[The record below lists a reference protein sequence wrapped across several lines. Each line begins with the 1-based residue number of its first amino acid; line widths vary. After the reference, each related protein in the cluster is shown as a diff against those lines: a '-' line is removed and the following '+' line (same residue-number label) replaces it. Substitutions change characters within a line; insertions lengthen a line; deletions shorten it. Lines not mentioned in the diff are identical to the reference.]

1 MEKFLRPFIFIV
13 LVAFLALP
21 LLLTVRSPSALQA
34 QTVAS
39 ATSENSSTSAGASA
53 QPAAPAAT
61 KPGNEQTATQAPGQ
75 ATAQAEAKAP
85 AQAPAKAPAKKAV
98 PEWHA
103 YVTLAILACA
113 AVLFFSEIIP
123 LPVTAMLVPVA
134 LSMFEIIPAKAAF
147 ANFGNEWVV
156 IFMAMFIVG
165 EATFVTGFADEVGKV
180 TVRLSKGNPT
190 KLLVYSVIFIACL
203 SAFLSNTGTIVV
215 AIPMI
220 IGMCVKAGIK
230 PGRILMPAAFASSV
244 GGTITL
250 VGTPPNGLINSMLGN
265 MGMPTFGFFEFAKF
279 GVPLLI
285 VTVLYY
291 ALIGKNTLPDTENK
305 AIEAEE
311 AATVKRPEKMWISI
325 GIFIFVVAAMAS
337 EFMPLVTAAMFGAC
351 LVVITRCMTMREAFK
366 AVDWTTIF
374 LFAGMLSMS
383 TALEKSGAAGLIA
396 NSVVSHISNPYGLM
410 AVTCALTMI
419 ITNFMSNT
427 ATAALMA
434 PLAIPIAMKGGI
446 SPLPLAMGIAMSA
459 SACFLTPVATP
470 PNTIVLGPGNYSFM
484 DYARHGWPLQL
495 ISFIMCVLL
504 IPLIWPFNP

>member
-1 MEKFLRPFIFIV
+1 MKKFFRPLNICMLLF
-13 LVAFLALP
+13 LSVAVFSLAQMHLP
-21 LLLTVRSPSALQA
+21 LVHA
-34 QTVAS
+34 
-39 ATSENSSTSAGASA
+39 ATSAYAAEGAGT
-53 QPAAPAAT
+53 APAQEQAVA
-61 KPGNEQTATQAPGQ
+61 KPVEQSA
-75 ATAQAEAKAP
+75 ATAPAKAP
-85 AQAPAKAPAKKAV
+85 EAAPAPAKAPAKNAV
-98 PEWHA
+98 PVWHA
-103 YVTLAILACA
+103 YATLIILACS
-113 AVLFFSEIIP
+113 AVLFFTNVIP
-123 LPVTAMLVPVA
+123 LPITAMLVPVA
-134 LSMFEIIPAKAAF
+134 LSMCDIIPAKAAF

-190 KLLVYSVIFIACL
+190 KLLIFSCISIGSL

-220 IGMCVKAGIK
+220 IGMCAKAGIK
-230 PGRILMPAAFASSV
+230 PGKILMPVAFASSV

-265 MGMPTFGFFEFAKF
+265 MKLPPFGFFEFAKF
-279 GVPLLI
+279 GIPLFI
-285 VTVLYY
+285 VFILYY
-291 ALIGKNTLPDTENK
+291 ALIGKNTLPHTEDK
-305 AIEAEE
+305 FEEMAEAL
-311 AATVKRPEKMWISI
+311 TPKRPEKMWVSI
-325 GIFIFVVAAMAS
+325 AIFAFVVVAMAS
-337 EFMPLVTAAMFGAC
+337 EFMPLVTAAVFGAC

-366 AVDWTTIF
+366 SVDWTTIF

-383 TALEKSGAAGLIA
+383 TALEKSGAAALIA
-396 NSVVSHISNPYGLM
+396 NNVVEHVSNPYGLL

-484 DYARHGWPLQL
+484 DYVKHGWPLQL
-495 ISFIMCVLL
+495 ICFIMCLVL
-504 IPLIWPFNP
+504 IPLIWPFAQ